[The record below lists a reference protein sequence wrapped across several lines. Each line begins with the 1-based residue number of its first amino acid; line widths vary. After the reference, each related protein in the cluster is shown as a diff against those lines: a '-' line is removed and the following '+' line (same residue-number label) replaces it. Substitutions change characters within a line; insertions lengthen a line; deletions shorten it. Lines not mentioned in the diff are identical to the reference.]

1 MFSTHP
7 QLEGPGW
14 ICSCFECP
22 RRSWWSRSGS
32 RGTTGTTRWPH
43 SPWHKGLHKPP
54 PRDGGALSTGDVAL
68 LHLEQMK
75 QDRQWRE
82 AQLGSVPTAC
92 TKQTDFT
99 SNVHLPVEYAT
110 EQHVVRL
117 QAAKCNTGTM
127 ILKIYSGKQR
137 RKKLGVWHLGCSPL
151 SEAGKRK
158 EQDHFINR
166 KL

>member
-1 MFSTHP
+1 MDLLLLWVPSAFLVEQEWEQGDHGDHSLTTQSLAQGTSQATTSGLGSSEHRWCGTSSPGANETRQTMEGGTAWFSTH
-7 QLEGPGW
+7 
-14 ICSCFECP
+14 S
-22 RRSWWSRSGS
+22 
-32 RGTTGTTRWPH
+32 
-43 SPWHKGLHKPP
+43 
-54 PRDGGALSTGDVAL
+54 
-68 LHLEQMK
+68 LHL
-75 QDRQWRE
+75 
-82 AQLGSVPTAC
+82 
-92 TKQTDFT
+92 TDFT

-151 SEAGKRK
+151 SEAGKQK
-158 EQDHFINR
+158 EQDHFIYR